1 MISSLRADG
10 GYQKAA
16 ALGIAQHATVSRR
29 DSPMTDIRY
38 ATSFRRVPSIAL
50 LPFVL
55 ITFGVTWSITG
66 LYVFFPERAAAWL
79 GEISGTHPA
88 FFVATW
94 GPAIAGCAVVLYF
107 AGSSGFKAYLSR
119 IRLWRCSIGWAAFL
133 IIGLPL
139 VFIAGSIVQGGPLL
153 APLPP
158 EGIGAVLAAMVIM
171 LFLGPIEE
179 LGWRGVAQPL
189 LQRHMAPLWA
199 GLLIGTTWGIWHLP
213 AFFLAGTLQ
222 SEWGFLPF
230 LLGNIALAVLVTPL
244 FNDSRGSILL
254 PLLFHWQLINPFWPD
269 ARPWDTWILV
279 AVAVIVV
286 WLKRETMLTG
296 AAAVTEV
303 LPQREDGALP

>member
-1 MISSLRADG
+1 MTRILDTP
-10 GYQKAA
+10 
-16 ALGIAQHATVSRR
+16 ALH
-29 DSPMTDIRY
+29 
-38 ATSFRRVPSIAL
+38 RVPSVAL

-55 ITFGVTWSITG
+55 ITFGITWSITG
-66 LYVFFPERAAAWL
+66 LYIVFPERAAAWL
-79 GEISGTHPA
+79 GQISGTHPA

-94 GPAIAGCAVVLYF
+94 GPAIAACVVVSSF
-107 AGSSGFKAYLSR
+107 AGWTGFKAYLSR

-133 IIGLPL
+133 IVGLPL
-139 VFIAGSIVQGGPLL
+139 VFMAGSIIRGGPLL

-158 EGIGAVLAAMVIM
+158 EGIGSVLAVMMIM

-199 GLLIGTTWGIWHLP
+199 GLTIGVTWGIWHLP

-222 SEWGFLPF
+222 SEWEFLPF
-230 LLGNIALAVLVTPL
+230 LLGNVVLAVLVTPL

-254 PLLFHWQLINPFWPD
+254 PMLFHWQLINPFWPD

-279 AVAVIVV
+279 ALALITVR
-286 WLKRETMLTG
+286 LKRATMLTG
-296 AAAVTEV
+296 AGAVTEV
-303 LPQREDGALP
+303 VPRRAVGAPP